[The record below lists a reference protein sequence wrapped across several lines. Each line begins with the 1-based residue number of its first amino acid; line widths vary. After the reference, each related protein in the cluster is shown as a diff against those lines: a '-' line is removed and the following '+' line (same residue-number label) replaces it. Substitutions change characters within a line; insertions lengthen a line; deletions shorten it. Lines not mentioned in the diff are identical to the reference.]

1 MVDIFGIEALS
12 IEVSCTSDDMILHIL
27 KNLPKEFETVVEICE
42 EVLPRR
48 ENSLTTVKKCVSDY
62 RITD

>member
-1 MVDIFGIEALS
+1 
-12 IEVSCTSDDMILHIL
+12 MILHIL

-62 RITD
+62 GIIDQKRTKKASMGLLF